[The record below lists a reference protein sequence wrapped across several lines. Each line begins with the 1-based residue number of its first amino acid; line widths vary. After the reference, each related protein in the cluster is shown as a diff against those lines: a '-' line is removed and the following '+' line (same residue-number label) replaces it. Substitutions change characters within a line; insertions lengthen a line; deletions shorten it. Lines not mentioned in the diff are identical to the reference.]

1 MPSNSA
7 EYQKRYRK
15 SNPKKRKVVSVS
27 LDLDEHALLKAAAKQ
42 MQIKHLSAF
51 LREASLNQ
59 ARMSQM
65 QRPEVTAE
73 LKDWR
78 LQLSGIANNIN
89 QIARHSNEVK
99 HVVDSNDF
107 YAQLKS
113 LQELYEALA
122 SSLSESTK

>member
-1 MPSNSA
+1 MPSNSPD
-7 EYQKRYRK
+7 YQKRFRARN
-15 SNPKKRKVVSVS
+15 SKKRKVVSVS
-27 LDLDEHALLKAAAKQ
+27 LSLDEHAQLKAAAKQ